1 MWLVVETGNEE
12 LSQAKR
18 WARRVGNSR
27 SWESCDPIH
36 MRNYVHQCLEG
47 MLCPLVCVCERV
59 RVHECTRS
67 SYTLLLCHTQYLG
80 FTLCRDIS
88 SIIHEPPCL
97 RLSEI
102 MPSSCVLGLPWSV
115 KDVVSVTCLDK
126 TWYMISASDI

>member
-1 MWLVVETGNEE
+1 MWLVVEAGKEE

-27 SWESCDPIH
+27 SWESYDPVH
-36 MRNYVHQCLEG
+36 MRRYVHPCLEG

-67 SYTLLLCHTQYLG
+67 SYTLLCHTQYPG
-80 FTLCRDIS
+80 FTLCRDII
-88 SIIHEPPCL
+88 SIIHEPPSL

-102 MPSSCVLGLPWSV
+102 MPSSCVLGCRGV
-115 KDVVSVTCLDK
+115 
-126 TWYMISASDI
+126 